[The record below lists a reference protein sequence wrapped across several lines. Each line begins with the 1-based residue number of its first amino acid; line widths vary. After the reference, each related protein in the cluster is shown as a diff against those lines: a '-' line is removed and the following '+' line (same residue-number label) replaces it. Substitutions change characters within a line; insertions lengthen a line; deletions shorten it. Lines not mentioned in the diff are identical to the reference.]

1 MTGPHPGA
9 TGTEPR
15 PAPARAALARPAAVR
30 RKVEEW
36 LAKPDGAGAIAL
48 RARPARPATGLGI
61 GLTTA
66 WRYVR
71 EAVDLVAPP
80 P

>member
-1 MTGPHPGA
+1 V
-9 TGTEPR
+9 
-15 PAPARAALARPAAVR
+15 VR